1 MHITLRANEKIY
13 VNGAVLKVDR
23 KVSFELLNDAVFLLE
38 GHVMH
43 ERDASTP
50 MRQLYYIVQLM
61 LMDPGQHAA
70 NEAMLL
76 RQTAAMAA
84 VYEDQAILEGLPKVT
99 ALCAKGRHFEALKM
113 IRTMLPLE
121 AKILAPTAPL
131 VLAAAS

>member
-43 ERDASTP
+43 EHDASTP

-61 LMDPGQHAA
+61 LMDPGQHAG
-70 NEAMLL
+70 NQAMLL

-84 VYEDQAILEGLPKVT
+84 VYEDQAILEGLPKVA
-99 ALCAKGRHFEALKM
+99 ALCAKGRHFEALKL

-121 AKILAPTAPL
+121 AKILAPAAPL
-131 VLAAAS
+131 ALAAAS

>member
-70 NEAMLL
+70 NQAMLL

-99 ALCAKGRHFEALKM
+99 ALSAKGRHFEALKL

-121 AKILAPTAPL
+121 AKILAPAAPL